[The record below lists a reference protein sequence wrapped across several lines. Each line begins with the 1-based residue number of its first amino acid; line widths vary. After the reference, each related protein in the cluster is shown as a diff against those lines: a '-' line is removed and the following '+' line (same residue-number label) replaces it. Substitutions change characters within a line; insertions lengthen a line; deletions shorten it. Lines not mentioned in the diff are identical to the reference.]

1 MVPARAAPVVACE
14 ARRTVE
20 KCPLLARKHYR
31 VTDIVDSERLL
42 GSMIVITMA
51 MMVMVMVTM
60 EISSNRARTL
70 LHCTIGDMAV
80 KP

>member
-1 MVPARAAPVVACE
+1 MVPARAAPVFACE

-51 MMVMVMVTM
+51 MMVMVTM

>member
-51 MMVMVMVTM
+51 MMVTI